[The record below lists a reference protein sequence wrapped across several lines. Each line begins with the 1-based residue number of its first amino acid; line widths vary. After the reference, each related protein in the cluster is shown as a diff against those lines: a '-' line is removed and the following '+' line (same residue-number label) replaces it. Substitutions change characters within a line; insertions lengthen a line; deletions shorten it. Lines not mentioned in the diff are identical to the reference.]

1 MEKNRF
7 GRLDNKKK
15 IRRWSRTICVGLDKK
30 KRRRSCST
38 GFEGLV
44 LGRTVCEVL
53 DDKWRSIRGGAE
65 QAVRGWMTSKRV
77 VDEAEQAVRG
87 WMTQGEGDGAEQN
100 LRD

>member
-53 DDKWRSIRGGAE
+53 DDK
-65 QAVRGWMTSKRV
+65 
-77 VDEAEQAVRG
+77 
-87 WMTQGEGDGAEQN
+87 
-100 LRD
+100 